1 MEKEFDLIIKCVLE
15 QRLNIVSVLNFD
27 KDIKYNEKELLRLA
41 YEHKAQIAL
50 FQSNKMYLDILSSNS
65 NENLKKNVAIS
76 LSNRTLMQKK
86 LNEII
91 KAFIN
96 KDVTPLLIKGPASSL
111 QLYNNPT
118 IREYTD
124 IDLVI
129 DSKDFHQVCPIMESL
144 GYIEKN
150 NNTNLNNYKKN
161 ESIFMKKIK
170 MHHLIFTNP
179 NTPFRIEIHNEFFS
193 DLSHPIKYNTTNIIK
208 RCEIIKF
215 NEINYYSPNL
225 KDHALLLILHGTKH
239 AWMVIHWIIDIIA
252 LFSIKDDELHKSINE
267 GVIELNLQK
276 HVALIIAIIKD
287 FYDFDIPNP
296 YILHYNKYKDT
307 LKKQKKIA
315 KTKLINYNLCSQ
327 SIWQTLSFSINYQ
340 SKFALK
346 KKDKFKIIINPFL
359 ISESD
364 YKFLKLPNYLMWI
377 HLLLRPFFVI
387 NRRLNRNR
395 KNNNEKK

>member
-296 YILHYNKYKDT
+296 YILHYNKYK
-307 LKKQKKIA
+307 L
-315 KTKLINYNLCSQ
+315 
-327 SIWQTLSFSINYQ
+327 
-340 SKFALK
+340 
-346 KKDKFKIIINPFL
+346 
-359 ISESD
+359 
-364 YKFLKLPNYLMWI
+364 
-377 HLLLRPFFVI
+377 
-387 NRRLNRNR
+387 
-395 KNNNEKK
+395 